1 MTGCRNRHPS
11 PGTTRRFAAN
21 QSGSSYDVEFGPL
34 SALSH
39 RILTNIELMG
49 DQLNKC
55 FPATLTVAVLALT
68 GCSGGDS
75 DAAAEPAP
83 ETTKAVFSAE
93 QTCNQLFD
101 KGDEGRMFGA
111 VAFLQNLPDPVTEK
125 DQTKARTFVTELEFV
140 AGTANDEMKPL
151 IIDMAKT
158 LDGFASAKGD
168 RVHVNVDSFKSA
180 GSKLIDLCPTQA
192 EAYGDEKSKKEAAVK
207 ADADAD
213 AAAKAKAA
221 AGAEPKSAPTLSAMA
236 TANEDRFVKEV
247 RAAHPA
253 MKSTDTKNMVDVAK
267 NFCLI
272 YDKGVENGQKVLAA
286 STVQRMIAAAAGIEY
301 TRAELQSIH
310 DIGVRAFCPQHI
322 G

>member
-1 MTGCRNRHPS
+1 M
-11 PGTTRRFAAN
+11 
-21 QSGSSYDVEFGPL
+21 
-34 SALSH
+34 
-39 RILTNIELMG
+39 
-49 DQLNKC
+49 NKL
-55 FPATLTVAVLALT
+55 FPAAITVAVLALT
-68 GCSGGDS
+68 GCNGGRPEAS
-75 DAAAEPAP
+75 AEPAP
-83 ETTKAVFSAE
+83 ETTRAVFPAD

-111 VAFLQNLPDPVTEK
+111 VAFLQNLPDPVTEN
-125 DQTKARTFVTELEFV
+125 DQTKAKVLVADLEYV
-140 AGTANDEMKPL
+140 ADTANDEMKPL

-158 LDGFASAKGD
+158 LDGFASAEGAE
-168 RVHVNVDSFKSA
+168 VHVNVDSFKSA

-192 EAYGDEKSKKEAAVK
+192 EAYGDEKLKKEAAVK
-207 ADADAD
+207 AKADAE
-213 AAAKAKAA
+213 AAAEAKAA
-221 AGAEPKSAPTLSAMA
+221 ANAAA
-236 TANEDRFVKEV
+236 TSEDAFVKEV

-272 YDKGVENGQKVLAA
+272 YDKGVENGQKVLAD

>member
-1 MTGCRNRHPS
+1 
-11 PGTTRRFAAN
+11 
-21 QSGSSYDVEFGPL
+21 
-34 SALSH
+34 
-39 RILTNIELMG
+39 MG

-68 GCSGGDS
+68 GCSGGGS

-83 ETTKAVFSAE
+83 ETTKAIFSAD

-180 GSKLIDLCPTQA
+180 GSKLIDFCPTQA
-192 EAYGDEKSKKEAAVK
+192 EAYGDEKSKKEAAAK
-207 ADADAD
+207 AKAKAKADAD
-213 AAAKAKAA
+213 AAAKAKAEADA
-221 AGAEPKSAPTLSAMA
+221 AAKAKAAADAEPKSAPTLSAMA

-247 RAAHPA
+247 GAAHPA

-310 DIGVRAFCPQHI
+310 DIGVRAFCPQHS